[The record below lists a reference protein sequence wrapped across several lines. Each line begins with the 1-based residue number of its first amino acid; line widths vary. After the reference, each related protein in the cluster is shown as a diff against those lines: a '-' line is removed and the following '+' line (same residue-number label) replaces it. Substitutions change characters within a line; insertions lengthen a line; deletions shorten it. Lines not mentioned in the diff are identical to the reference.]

1 MWEHLGREL
10 NKFFLHKN
18 GRCNQHAR
26 AAIRLGFHDAGA
38 WSKTTAYGG
47 ADGSMLLSWDEIN
60 RPENKGL
67 QPIRLKALELLLR
80 WGPYGVGAADLI
92 QFMANV
98 ATVTC
103 PLGPRVRVFV
113 GRENSS
119 KSPTGLLPNVHSNAH
134 TLLELFANKTITPEG
149 LVALVGAHTSS
160 NQFFVEPKKF
170 GAPQDSTPGVW
181 DVSFYNETL
190 STKNDS

>member
-1 MWEHLGREL
+1 
-10 NKFFLHKN
+10 
-18 GRCNQHAR
+18 
-26 AAIRLGFHDAGA
+26 
-38 WSKTTAYGG
+38 
-47 ADGSMLLSWDEIN
+47 MLLSPDEIN

-67 QPIRLKALELLLR
+67 QLIRLKAIELLLL

-103 PLGPRVRVFV
+103 PLGPRIRVFV
-113 GRENSS
+113 GRESSS
-119 KSPTGLLPNVHSNAH
+119 KSPTGLLPDVHSDAQA
-134 TLLELFANKTITPEG
+134 LLKLFADKTITPEG

-190 STKNDS
+190 SNSTNA